1 MSTTKPNISPN
12 NVDEPL
18 IKEALVPVL
27 GEIWLFI
34 DSQTFGGIET
44 HVVELAKG
52 LLNHGN
58 KVRVVLLTQYTPEPS
73 IIGRLNENA
82 LPYSYLQDLSKVQG
96 NPIAQLRSAVE
107 QYQPQLIHAHGY
119 KASIVS
125 KSTKLLSRPIP
136 LRQIT
141 TYHAGETPT
150 GRVWIYDLLDR
161 YTSWISNHSL
171 VVSSKISRKL
181 PTRSTLLNNF
191 VSVAD
196 VSQPSVSSDIQ
207 TAQSSHHNHLSHY
220 RFGFVGRLSHEKAA
234 DRFITLAKDFEQHQ
248 FNLFGDGPERS
259 QLAQNSPANC
269 QFHGHQN
276 DMASVWPQIDVLI
289 ISSRYEGLPMAALEA
304 MVRGIPVIAT
314 AVGNLPQLID
324 HGSNGYI
331 AQSESELNTNLS
343 AWLALSSTDKEIM
356 SAKARQRVIDDY
368 SPQAVIPQLLNCYRL

>member
-1 MSTTKPNISPN
+1 MSTTKPNIPPN
-12 NVDEPL
+12 NVNEPL
-18 IKEALVPVL
+18 IKEALIPVL

-44 HVVELAKG
+44 HVLELAKG
-52 LLNHGN
+52 LLDHRK
-58 KVRVVLLTQYTPEPS
+58 KVRVVLLTQYMPEPS
-73 IIGRLNENA
+73 IIGRLNESA

-125 KSTKLLSRPIP
+125 KSTKLLSRQVP
-136 LRQIT
+136 LRQIS

-150 GRVWIYDLLDR
+150 GRVWVYDLLDR

-191 VSVAD
+191 VSIPAD
-196 VSQPSVSSDIQ
+196 SQAPALSDTQ
-207 TAQSSHHNHLSHY
+207 QAQNNQHGHY
-220 RFGFVGRLSHEKAA
+220 QFGFVGRLSHEKAA
-234 DRFITLAKDFEQHQ
+234 DRFIMLAKNFEQHQ

-259 QLAQNSPANC
+259 KLAQNSPANC
-269 QFHGHQN
+269 QFHGHQI
-276 DMASVWPQIDVLI
+276 DMASVWPRIDVLI
-289 ISSRYEGLPMAALEA
+289 IPSRYEGLPMAALEA

-331 AQSESELNTNLS
+331 SHSESELTANLNAWLNLS
-343 AWLALSSTDKEIM
+343 PSDKEIM
-356 SAKARQRVIDDY
+356 SAKARQSVIDDY
-368 SPQAVIPQLLNCYRL
+368 SPQAVIPQLLNCYHL

>member
-1 MSTTKPNISPN
+1 MSTTKPNISPS

-18 IKEALVPVL
+18 IKEALIPVL

-44 HVVELAKG
+44 HVLELAKG
-52 LLNHGN
+52 LLDHRK
-58 KVRVVLLTQYTPEPS
+58 KVRVVLLTQYMPEPS
-73 IIGRLNENA
+73 IIGRLNESA

-107 QYQPQLIHAHGY
+107 QYQPQLIHGHGY

-125 KSTKLLSRPIP
+125 KSTKLLSRRIP
-136 LRQIT
+136 LRQIS

-150 GRVWIYDLLDR
+150 GRVWVYDLLDR

-191 VSVAD
+191 VSIPVD
-196 VSQPSVSSDIQ
+196 SQAPALIDTQ
-207 TAQSSHHNHLSHY
+207 KEQNNQLDHY

-234 DRFITLAKDFEQHQ
+234 DRFIALAKNFEQHQ
-248 FNLFGDGPERS
+248 FNLFGDGPERP

-276 DMASVWPQIDVLI
+276 DMAAVWPRIDVLI
-289 ISSRYEGLPMAALEA
+289 IPSRYEGLPMAALEA

-331 AQSESELNTNLS
+331 SHSEPELTANLNAWLNLS
-343 AWLALSSTDKEIM
+343 PCDKKIM
-356 SAKARQRVIDDY
+356 SAKARQSVIDDY
-368 SPQAVIPQLLNCYRL
+368 SPQAVIPQLLNCYQL

>member
-1 MSTTKPNISPN
+1 MSTTKPNIPPN
-12 NVDEPL
+12 NVNEPL
-18 IKEALVPVL
+18 IKEALIPVL

-44 HVVELAKG
+44 HVLELAKG

-58 KVRVVLLTQYTPEPS
+58 KVRVVLLTQYMPEPS
-73 IIGRLNENA
+73 IIGRLNESA

-125 KSTKLLSRPIP
+125 KSTKLLSRRIP
-136 LRQIT
+136 LRQIS

-150 GRVWIYDLLDR
+150 GRVWVYDLLDR

-181 PTRSTLLNNF
+181 PTRSTILNNF
-191 VSVAD
+191 VSIPVD
-196 VSQPSVSSDIQ
+196 SQALDSSDTQ
-207 TAQSSHHNHLSHY
+207 KEQNNQLEHY

-234 DRFITLAKDFEQHQ
+234 DRFIALAKNFEQHQ

-276 DMASVWPQIDVLI
+276 DMVSVWPRIDVLI
-289 ISSRYEGLPMAALEA
+289 IPSRYEGLPMAALEA
-304 MVRGIPVIAT
+304 MVRGIPVVAT

-331 AQSESELNTNLS
+331 SHSESELIANLNAWLNLS
-343 AWLALSSTDKEIM
+343 PSDKEIM
-356 SAKARQRVIDDY
+356 SAKARQSVIDDY
-368 SPQAVIPQLLNCYRL
+368 SPQAVIPQLLNCYHL

>member
-1 MSTTKPNISPN
+1 MSTTKPNIPPN
-12 NVDEPL
+12 NVNEPL
-18 IKEALVPVL
+18 IKEALIPVL

-44 HVVELAKG
+44 HVLELAKG

-58 KVRVVLLTQYTPEPS
+58 KVRVVLLTQYMPEPS
-73 IIGRLNENA
+73 IIGRLNKSA
-82 LPYSYLQDLSKVQG
+82 LPYSYLQYLSKVQG
-96 NPIAQLRSAVE
+96 NPIAQLRLAVE

-125 KSTKLLSRPIP
+125 KSTKLLSRRIP

-191 VSVAD
+191 VSIPVDFQA
-196 VSQPSVSSDIQ
+196 SALSDTQ
-207 TAQSSHHNHLSHY
+207 KAQNNQLGHY

-234 DRFITLAKDFEQHQ
+234 DRFITLAKNFEQHQ

-276 DMASVWPQIDVLI
+276 DMAAVWPRIDVLI
-289 ISSRYEGLPMAALEA
+289 IPSRYEGLPMAALEA

-331 AQSESELNTNLS
+331 SHSESELTANLN
-343 AWLALSSTDKEIM
+343 AWLDLSPSDKEIM
-356 SAKARQRVIDDY
+356 SAKARQSVIDDY
-368 SPQAVIPQLLNCYRL
+368 SPQAVIPQLLNYYNL

>member
-1 MSTTKPNISPN
+1 MSTTKPNIPPN
-12 NVDEPL
+12 NENEPL
-18 IKEALVPVL
+18 IKEALIPVL

-44 HVVELAKG
+44 HVLELAKG

-58 KVRVVLLTQYTPEPS
+58 KVRVVLLTQYMPEPS
-73 IIGRLNENA
+73 IIGRLNESA
-82 LPYSYLQDLSKVQG
+82 LPYSHLQDLSKVQG

-125 KSTKLLSRPIP
+125 KSTKLLSRQVP
-136 LRQIT
+136 LCQIS

-150 GRVWIYDLLDR
+150 GRVWVYDLLDR
-161 YTSWISNHSL
+161 YTSWVSNHSL

-191 VSVAD
+191 VSIPVDFQA
-196 VSQPSVSSDIQ
+196 PALSDTQ
-207 TAQSSHHNHLSHY
+207 KAQNNQLGHY

-234 DRFITLAKDFEQHQ
+234 DRFITLAKNFEQHQ

-276 DMASVWPQIDVLI
+276 DMAAVWPRIDVLI
-289 ISSRYEGLPMAALEA
+289 IPSRYEGLPMAALEA

-331 AQSESELNTNLS
+331 SHSESELTANLN
-343 AWLALSSTDKEIM
+343 AWLDLSPSDKEIM
-356 SAKARQRVIDDY
+356 SAKARQSIIDDY
-368 SPQAVIPQLLNCYRL
+368 SPHAVIPQLLNCYQL